1 MPQPSQSQV
10 HVNRPL
16 TNISVAFMQNP
27 NNFVWDK
34 VFPMIPVD
42 KKSDVYF
49 TYPLAQW
56 YADDAQK
63 RRAGT
68 ESAGS
73 GYPMSTDSYSC
84 EKYSFHKDIDD
95 DTRNNADAPIDLD
108 RDATEFV
115 TQTLMQRQE
124 NQWVTDFF
132 TTSVWGTDKTG
143 GTDFTLWSDFTGSDP
158 VDDIDAGK
166 ETILKNTGFEAN
178 TLVLGYRV
186 YRKLM
191 RHPDFRDQIKYTSP
205 DNVNA
210 ALLAKILDIPRVVIA
225 KSVKRTSHE
234 GETNAFDFI
243 HGKHALLLHV
253 APKPGI
259 LTPSAGY
266 SFAWRG
272 ISGGM
277 GANIAM
283 KRFRIERL
291 EVDRVEGSTAFANK
305 VVSTALGY
313 FFSGAVS

>member
-1 MPQPSQSQV
+1 MPAPSLSQV

-49 TYPLAQW
+49 TYPLEQW

-95 DTRNNADAPIDLD
+95 DTRNNADSPIDLD
-108 RDATEFV
+108 RDATEFI

-132 TTSVWGTDKTG
+132 TTSVWGTDLTP
-143 GTDFTLWSDFTGSDP
+143 TNLWSDFTTSDP
-158 VDDIDAGK
+158 VDDIDTGK

-191 RHPDFRDQIKYTSP
+191 RHPDFRDQIKYTTP

-225 KSVKRTSHE
+225 KSVKRTSLE
-234 GETNAFDFI
+234 GETSAFDFI

-272 ISGGM
+272 VSGGM
-277 GANIAM
+277 GTNISM

-305 VVSTALGY
+305 VVSSALGY
-313 FFSGAVS
+313 FFNGAVA

>member
-1 MPQPSQSQV
+1 MAQPSQSQV

-34 VFPMIPVD
+34 VFPIVPVD

-49 TYPLAQW
+49 TYPLGQW

-73 GYPMSTDSYSC
+73 GYPMSTDSYTC
-84 EKYSFHKDIDD
+84 DRYDFHKDIDD

-115 TQTLMQRQE
+115 TQTLMQRLE
-124 NQWVTDFF
+124 NQWVTNFF
-132 TTSVWGTDKTG
+132 TTSVWDTDLTPSN
-143 GTDFTLWSDFTGSDP
+143 LWSDYTLSDP
-158 VDDIDAGK
+158 LTDIDTGK

-178 TLVLGYRV
+178 TLVLGYKV
-186 YRKLM
+186 YRQLM

-205 DNVNA
+205 ENINA
-210 ALLAKILDIPRVVIA
+210 GLLAKILDIERVIIA
-225 KSVKRTSHE
+225 KSVKRTSIE
-234 GETNAFDFI
+234 GETSAFDFI
-243 HGKHALLLHV
+243 HGKHALLCHV

-259 LTPSAGY
+259 LVPSAGY

-272 ISGGM
+272 VSGGM
-277 GANIAM
+277 GTNIRI
-283 KRFRIERL
+283 KKFRIERL
-291 EVDRVEGSTAFANK
+291 EVDRVEGAVAFANK
-305 VVSTALGY
+305 VVSSSLGY
-313 FFSGAVS
+313 FFNGAVA

>member
-1 MPQPSQSQV
+1 MAQPSQSQV

-34 VFPMIPVD
+34 VFPIVPVD

-49 TYPLAQW
+49 TYPLGQW

-73 GYPMSTDSYSC
+73 GYPMSTDSYTC
-84 EKYSFHKDIDD
+84 DRYDFHKDIDD

-115 TQTLMQRQE
+115 TQTLMQRLE
-124 NQWVTDFF
+124 NQWVTNFF
-132 TTSVWGTDKTG
+132 TTSVWDTDLTPSN
-143 GTDFTLWSDFTGSDP
+143 LWSDYTLSDP
-158 VDDIDAGK
+158 LTDIDTGK

-178 TLVLGYRV
+178 TLVLGYKV
-186 YRKLM
+186 YRQLM

-205 DNVNA
+205 ENINA
-210 ALLAKILDIPRVVIA
+210 GLLAKILDIERVIIA
-225 KSVKRTSHE
+225 KSVKRTSIE

-243 HGKHALLLHV
+243 HGKHALLCHV

-259 LTPSAGY
+259 LVPSAGY

-272 ISGGM
+272 VSGGM
-277 GANIAM
+277 GTNIRI
-283 KRFRIERL
+283 KKFRIERL
-291 EVDRVEGSTAFANK
+291 EVDRVEGAVAFANK
-305 VVSTALGY
+305 VVSSSLGY
-313 FFSGAVS
+313 FFNGAVA

>member
-1 MPQPSQSQV
+1 MPQPSQAQV

-16 TNISVAFMQNP
+16 TNISVAFLQNP

-42 KKSDVYF
+42 KKSDLFF
-49 TYPLAQW
+49 TYPLGQW
-56 YADDAQK
+56 LADDAQK

-73 GYPMSTDSYSC
+73 GYPVSTDSYAC

-95 DTRNNADAPIDLD
+95 DTRNNADDPINLD
-108 RDATEFV
+108 REATEFI

-132 TTSVWGTDKTG
+132 TTSVWTTDLTP
-143 GTDFTLWSDFTGSDP
+143 TNLWSDYTSSDP
-158 VDDIDAGK
+158 LSDIDTGK

-178 TLVLGYRV
+178 TLVLGYKV
-186 YRKLM
+186 YRQLM

-205 DNVNA
+205 ENVNA
-210 ALLAKILDIPRVVIA
+210 ALLAKILDVERVLVA
-225 KSVKRTSHE
+225 KSVKRTSLE

-253 APKPGI
+253 AKNPGV
-259 LTPSAGY
+259 LVPSAGY
-266 SFAWRG
+266 TFAWRG
-272 ISGGM
+272 VSSGM
-277 GANIAM
+277 GTNIAI

-291 EVDRVEGSTAFANK
+291 EVDRVEGSTAFANR
-305 VVSTALGY
+305 VISAPLGY
-313 FFSGAVS
+313 FFNGAVA

>member
-1 MPQPSQSQV
+1 MAQPSQSQV

-34 VFPMIPVD
+34 VFPIVPVD

-49 TYPLAQW
+49 TYPLGQW

-73 GYPMSTDSYSC
+73 GYPMSTDSYTC
-84 EKYSFHKDIDD
+84 DRYDFHKDIDD

-115 TQTLMQRQE
+115 TQTLMQRLE
-124 NQWVTDFF
+124 NQWVTNFF
-132 TTSVWGTDKTG
+132 TTSVWDTDLTPSN
-143 GTDFTLWSDFTGSDP
+143 LWSDYTLSDP
-158 VDDIDAGK
+158 LTDIDTGK

-178 TLVLGYRV
+178 TLVLGYKV
-186 YRKLM
+186 YRQLM

-205 DNVNA
+205 ENINA
-210 ALLAKILDIPRVVIA
+210 GLLAKILDIERVIIA
-225 KSVKRTSHE
+225 KSVKRTTIE
-234 GETNAFDFI
+234 GESNTFDFI
-243 HGKHALLLHV
+243 HGKHALLCHV

-259 LTPSAGY
+259 LVPSAGY

-272 ISGGM
+272 VSGGM
-277 GANIAM
+277 GTNIRI
-283 KRFRIERL
+283 KKFRIERL
-291 EVDRVEGSTAFANK
+291 EVDRVEGAVAFANK
-305 VVSTALGY
+305 VVSSSLGY
-313 FFSGAVS
+313 FFNGAVA

>member
-1 MPQPSQSQV
+1 MAQPSLAQV

-34 VFPMIPVD
+34 VFPTIPVD
-42 KKSDVYF
+42 KKSDLFF
-49 TYPLAQW
+49 TYPLGQW
-56 YADDAQK
+56 FADDAQA

-73 GYPMSTDSYSC
+73 GYPVSTDSYNC
-84 EKYSFHKDIDD
+84 KKYSFHKDIDD
-95 DTRNNADAPIDLD
+95 DTRNNADDPINLD
-108 RDATEFV
+108 REATEFI

-132 TTSVWGTDKTG
+132 TTSVWSTDLTP
-143 GTDFTLWSDFTGSDP
+143 TNLWSDYTSSDP
-158 VDDIDAGK
+158 LTDIDTGK

-178 TLVLGYRV
+178 TLVLGYKV
-186 YRKLM
+186 YRQLM

-205 DNVNA
+205 ENVNA
-210 ALLAKILDIPRVVIA
+210 ALLAKILDVERVLVA
-225 KSVKRTSHE
+225 KSVKRTSLE

-253 APKPGI
+253 AKNPGV
-259 LTPSAGY
+259 LVPSAGY

-272 ISGGM
+272 VSGGM
-277 GANIAM
+277 GTNIAV

-291 EVDRVEGSTAFANK
+291 EVDRVEGSTAFHNK
-305 VVSTALGY
+305 VVSAPLGY
-313 FFSGAVS
+313 FFNGAVA

>member
-1 MPQPSQSQV
+1 MAQPSQSQV

-34 VFPMIPVD
+34 VFPIVPVD

-49 TYPLAQW
+49 TYPLGQW
-56 YADDAQK
+56 YADNAQK

-73 GYPMSTDSYSC
+73 GYPMSTDSYTC
-84 EKYSFHKDIDD
+84 DRYDFHKDIDD

-115 TQTLMQRQE
+115 TQTLMQRLE
-124 NQWVTDFF
+124 NQWVTNFF
-132 TTSVWGTDKTG
+132 TTSVWDTDLTPSN
-143 GTDFTLWSDFTGSDP
+143 LWSDYTLSDP
-158 VDDIDAGK
+158 LTDIDTGK

-178 TLVLGYRV
+178 TLVLGYKV
-186 YRKLM
+186 YRQLM

-205 DNVNA
+205 ENINA
-210 ALLAKILDIPRVVIA
+210 GLLAKILDIERVIIA
-225 KSVKRTSHE
+225 KSVKRTSIE
-234 GETNAFDFI
+234 GETSAFDFI
-243 HGKHALLLHV
+243 HGKHALLCHV

-259 LTPSAGY
+259 LVPSAGY

-272 ISGGM
+272 VSGGM
-277 GANIAM
+277 GTNIRI
-283 KRFRIERL
+283 KKFRIERL
-291 EVDRVEGSTAFANK
+291 EVDRVEGAVAFANK
-305 VVSTALGY
+305 VVSSSLGY
-313 FFSGAVS
+313 FFNGAVA

>member
-34 VFPMIPVD
+34 VFPIIPVD

-84 EKYSFHKDIDD
+84 ERYSFHKDIDD

-225 KSVKRTSHE
+225 KSVKRTSLE

-266 SFAWRG
+266 SFGWRG
-272 ISGGM
+272 ISQGM
-277 GANIAM
+277 GTNIAM

-291 EVDRVEGSTAFANK
+291 EVDRVEGSIAFANK
-305 VVSTALGY
+305 VVSTSLGY
-313 FFSGAVS
+313 FFSGAVA

>member
-225 KSVKRTSHE
+225 KSVKRTSLE